1 MTLEQA
7 QAFVDS
13 LDAAPLQWKAFCVL
27 AIYSGLRRGE
37 LLGLEWPD
45 IDFDNRIITVCRES
59 QYNPTDGLYTDTPK
73 TASSRRTL
81 KLPQVVFDVLRAYRA
96 DQNATRLS
104 LGDQWHDSGRLFTG
118 EDGKPMV
125 YFFNTC
131 RDAIRT
137 LPLLTYS
144 DTDPED
150 LDTAEEDHFADSFRY
165 FCMSRPIRPVSKKDA
180 PSPADDPLDLN
191 KTKKYRSFSY

>member
-1 MTLEQA
+1 MQ
-7 QAFVDS
+7 
-13 LDAAPLQWKAFCVL
+13 CH
-27 AIYSGLRRGE
+27 
-37 LLGLEWPD
+37 
-45 IDFDNRIITVCRES
+45 
-59 QYNPTDGLYTDTPK
+59 
-73 TASSRRTL
+73 
-81 KLPQVVFDVLRAYRA
+81 YRL
-96 DQNATRLS
+96 T
-104 LGDQWHDSGRLFTG
+104 FG

-165 FCMSRPIRPVSKKDA
+165 FCMSRPIRPASKKDA

>member
-1 MTLEQA
+1 MGMLKQNPCRNVVLPKPDAAEREVMTLEQA

-13 LDAAPLQWKAFCVL
+13 LDAAPLQWKAFCVI

-59 QYNPTDGLYTDTPK
+59 QYNPTDGLYTDMPK

-96 DQNATRLS
+96 DQNATRLFPRRS
-104 LGDQWHDSGRLFTG
+104 MARFRAALYGRG
-118 EDGKPMV
+118 
-125 YFFNTC
+125 
-131 RDAIRT
+131 R
-137 LPLLTYS
+137 
-144 DTDPED
+144 
-150 LDTAEEDHFADSFRY
+150 
-165 FCMSRPIRPVSKKDA
+165 
-180 PSPADDPLDLN
+180 
-191 KTKKYRSFSY
+191 